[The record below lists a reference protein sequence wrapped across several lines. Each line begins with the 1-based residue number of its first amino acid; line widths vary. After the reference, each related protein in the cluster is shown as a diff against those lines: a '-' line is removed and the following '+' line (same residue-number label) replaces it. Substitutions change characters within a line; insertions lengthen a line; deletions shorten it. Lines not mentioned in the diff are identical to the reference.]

1 MSYRWIGRAVNT
13 AIALA
18 LFSALPAGAM
28 QNEPADFLGVTW
40 GTPLE
45 GMRPNLRV
53 ITEEGDSAHFRR
65 PTDRPFFAGIEVR
78 RISYYFYQGSFTAGT
93 FLSVGTNDFKTI
105 IAHLTQRHG
114 PPTTAHAR
122 HRVYAWEGERTGIT
136 VSCDISISCYTEVY
150 DRALRLKELAS
161 AQPAAKDAD

>member
-1 MSYRWIGRAVNT
+1 MSHIGIRHAVKSVL
-13 AIALA
+13 ALA
-18 LFSALPAGAM
+18 LCAAVPAGAM
-28 QNEPADFLGVTW
+28 QNEPADFLGVAW

-53 ITEEGDSAHFRR
+53 ITEEGDAAHFRR

-78 RISYYFYQGSFTAGT
+78 RISYYFYQGSFTSGT

-136 VSCDISISCYTEVY
+136 VSCDITISCYTEVF
-150 DRALRLKELAS
+150 DRALRLKELAT